1 MSRKTLLF
9 KSRVDIPDD
18 LRIMLLSIR
27 QETHRSGRQRV
38 EIGKESV
45 SWSQG
50 SGAVSSKSEDED
62 VARTV
67 NKKPRDQNPSL
78 VVTEV

>member
-1 MSRKTLLF
+1 MLRITLLF

-18 LRIMLLSIR
+18 LRIMLLSIP

-62 VARTV
+62 VVRTV
-67 NKKPRDQNPSL
+67 IKKSKDQNPRSVL
-78 VVTEV
+78 N